1 MESST
6 SQNTTHPAFYKKK
19 FVVSGVFDA
28 FSREEIIIEIERLGG
43 IYVTSISTKTDFLLA
58 GRGIGPKKE
67 IKAKSLK
74 IPILSENDFN
84 KLRKS

>member
-1 MESST
+1 MT
-6 SQNTTHPAFYKKK
+6 KHKKK